1 MFINR
6 NNFVCLGAFRPVLP
20 GRKAPD
26 DKEDAMKFRQLISRR
41 MVLGMAVS
49 ATAML
54 GLSVSGNGAAAA
66 ETISVTHA
74 QGTTAVPVNPNR
86 VAVFDLA
93 ALDTM
98 FALGIKANGVPGGR
112 VPANLE
118 FYRTEGTPVVGTQFE
133 PTMDELQKLNPDL
146 IIVGRRSAKQFAE
159 LSKIAPTIDLSIAPT
174 DYLELTRQTTRTLG
188 RIYGK
193 EKLAAERIKA
203 LEASLSALYA
213 KTAKAGPAL
222 TVLTVK
228 DKVIAQ
234 GPGARFGI
242 THTDFGLQPAVTDFG
257 TENRSKPVT
266 ATDIAGIDP
275 DWLLVIDRDAAVTG
289 VPAGQDILN
298 SPELAATKAARNGRI
313 VHLTPIDW
321 YLLDGGL
328 SNTQRRINQISE
340 ALDSAK

>member
-1 MFINR
+1 
-6 NNFVCLGAFRPVLP
+6 
-20 GRKAPD
+20 
-26 DKEDAMKFRQLISRR
+26 MKFRQLISRR

-49 ATAML
+49 ATALL
-54 GLSVSGNGAAAA
+54 GLSVTGNVASAAD
-66 ETISVTHA
+66 TVSVTHF
-74 QGTTAVPVNPNR
+74 QGTTVVPVNPTR

-98 FALGIKANGVPGGR
+98 FALGIKAQGVPGGR

-133 PTMDELQKLNPDL
+133 PKLEDLQKLNPDL
-146 IIVGRRSAKQFAE
+146 IIVGRRSAKQYAE
-159 LSKIAPTIDLSIAPT
+159 LSKIAPTIDLSIT
-174 DYLELTRQTTRTLG
+174 HGDFIGVTKKSTEILG

-203 LEASLSALYA
+203 LDASLDALYA

-222 TVLTVK
+222 TVLTLK

-234 GPGARFGI
+234 APGARFGI
-242 THTDFGLQPAVTDFG
+242 THTAFGLQPAVPDFG
-257 TENRSKPVT
+257 TENHAKPMT
-266 ATDIAGIDP
+266 AADIAAIDP
-275 DWLLVIDRDAAVTG
+275 EWLVVIDRDAG
-289 VPAGQDILN
+289 VGGAPSGQEILN
-298 SPELAATKAARNGRI
+298 SAEVAGTKAARNGRI
-313 VHLTPIDW
+313 LRLTPIDW